1 MQKPRCLMHENSVSS
16 KMFLILLSFI
26 TLGSVAK
33 INFFVQSTSKIYSDV
48 LGIFFFGGGRKHA
61 QKPVKKSFI
70 RHFARFSFLGLSLT
84 FILKSVVTYLACS
97 EKIGRL
103 ASKIA

>member
-1 MQKPRCLMHENSVSS
+1 MHENSVSS

-48 LGIFFFGGGRKHA
+48 LGIFFFFWGGGGGGGESMR
-61 QKPVKKSFI
+61 
-70 RHFARFSFLGLSLT
+70 RSL
-84 FILKSVVTYLACS
+84 
-97 EKIGRL
+97 
-103 ASKIA
+103 